1 MSKKVYEAPEE
12 LAVAA
17 FDRLTDR
24 KTIQR
29 TKARIDGITVRKL
42 ETNAFADTGLIT
54 KPWQYGALT
63 NATYQGL
70 LGATANELKQQ
81 KGLKPKDSLRD
92 SLDDVSLVAINLS
105 ELVAAKKAATAKNFS
120 ELESLTL
127 TTAKR
132 VREAIA

>member
-1 MSKKVYEAPEE
+1 
-12 LAVAA
+12 
-17 FDRLTDR
+17 
-24 KTIQR
+24 
-29 TKARIDGITVRKL
+29 
-42 ETNAFADTGLIT
+42 
-54 KPWQYGALT
+54 
-63 NATYQGL
+63 
-70 LGATANELKQQ
+70 
-81 KGLKPKDSLRD
+81 LRD